1 MMFSRLPAALVAATC
16 LAAAPALYA
25 AAAPNM
31 KPGLWEVTVKMD
43 MPGMPQGMQAQTTQR
58 CVTPKDLEDPRSVG
72 PGADPRTSGKC
83 EVSNYRL
90 QGNTATWEM
99 ACKGPEQMKGTGSMT
114 YEGDRYSGVNRMT
127 MNQGGQVMNM
137 TMNYSGRYLGDC
149 KSSPK

>member
-1 MMFSRLPAALVAATC
+1 MPSFSLRTLLASVLFVTAAPL
-16 LAAAPALYA
+16 LHAAAG
-25 AAAPNM
+25 PNM

-43 MPGMPQGMQAQTTQR
+43 MAGMPQGMQAQTTQR
-58 CVTPKDLEDPRSVG
+58 CVTAKDLEDPRKVG
-72 PGADPRTSGKC
+72 PGADPRMTSQC
-83 EVSNYRL
+83 EVSNYRM

-137 TMNYSGRYLGDC
+137 TMNYSGRYLGEC
-149 KSSPK
+149 KAGSK